1 MVDFDKPISKND
13 ILTSLLIIADLNKP
27 SLNQTISWEQALES
41 FLSLNDPLIKTEIF
55 IKWLSQLN
63 PDELQSSTEI
73 SLLL

>member
-55 IKWLSQLN
+55 IK
-63 PDELQSSTEI
+63 
-73 SLLL
+73 